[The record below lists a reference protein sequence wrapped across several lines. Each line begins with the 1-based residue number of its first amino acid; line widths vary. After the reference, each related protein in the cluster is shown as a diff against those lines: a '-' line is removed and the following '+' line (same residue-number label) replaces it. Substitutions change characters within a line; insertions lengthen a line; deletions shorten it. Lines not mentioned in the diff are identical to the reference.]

1 MDAQGYVTPREVRD
15 ALRTL
20 YDEDPETNL
29 QSSLLRI
36 FSDDLKPVDSR
47 GRWRPSTLLF
57 LTLGILAVL
66 CGIFLYFTF
75 GGPR

>member
-20 YDEDPETNL
+20 YCEDSETNL

-36 FSDDLKPVDSR
+36 FSDDLKPVDNK
-47 GRWRPSTLLF
+47 GRWRPSSLLV
-57 LTLGILAVL
+57 LTMGILAVL
-66 CGIFLYFTF
+66 CGIFLCFTF